1 MFKRRGF
8 SSGLLAVVLASALF
22 ALATD
27 MPPSPAEAF
36 AKAAVETMPVSA
48 VPVRDFRF
56 GSKERH
62 FGSLTFIGGLELT
75 SPNPR
80 FGSFSAF
87 RFLTPGKSFVGVA
100 DTGYWFF
107 GAVEHDEDGRPIGF
121 SHFTMQPMVDR
132 NGEVIGKKWLTDA
145 ESLAVHDGIATIG
158 FEREHRI
165 SEYRLD
171 PQDMRGPIRNLDF
184 LVPRKEL
191 RTNKGFETIAYA
203 PPGGPLKGARV
214 AITERSLD
222 SSGNQYAAILEGPE
236 KGVFTVARKGD
247 FDITDGAFLPNGDLL
262 LLERSFSFMKGVA
275 MELRRIEADTIRPGR
290 IADGP
295 VLLRANMAYQI
306 DNMEGL
312 DVWRRGDGA
321 LIASLVSDDNQ
332 SILQR
337 NLYLEFRLDE

>member
-1 MFKRRGF
+1 MHKWRGF
-8 SSGLLAVVLASALF
+8 SSVLLAAVLASAL
-22 ALATD
+22 AVD
-27 MPPSPAEAF
+27 MGPSPTEAF
-36 AKAAVETMPVSA
+36 AKAIVETMIVDATPIK
-48 VPVRDFRF
+48 DFRIGSSATRF
-56 GSKERH
+56 GP
-62 FGSLTFIGGLELT
+62 LTFTGGLELT
-75 SPNPR
+75 SSDR
-80 FGSFSAF
+80 HFGSLSSF
-87 RFLTPGKSFVGVA
+87 RFMTPGEKFAGVA

-107 GAVEHDEDGRPIGF
+107 GRVEHDEDGRPIGF

-132 NGEVIGKKWLTDA
+132 RGEIIGRKWRTDA
-145 ESLAVHDGIATIG
+145 ESLAIHGGIATAG

-171 PQDMRGPIRNLDF
+171 PEDMRGPIRSLDF

-203 PPGGPLKGARV
+203 PADSSLRGARV

-247 FDITDGAFLPNGDLL
+247 FDITDGAFLPDGDLL
-262 LLERSFSFMKGVA
+262 LLERSFSFMRGVA
-275 MELRRIEADTIRPGR
+275 MELRRIKADTIRPGK

-312 DVWRRGDGA
+312 DVWRRQDGA
-321 LIASLVSDDNQ
+321 TMVSIVSDDNQ

>member
-1 MFKRRGF
+1 MITWRGL
-8 SSGLLAVVLASALF
+8 SSVLLAAVLASAL
-22 ALATD
+22 AAD
-27 MPPSPAEAF
+27 MAPSAEAF
-36 AKAAVETMPVSA
+36 GKARVETMA
-48 VPVRDFRF
+48 VNATPVRDFRI
-56 GSKERH
+56 GSSETH
-62 FGSLTFIGGLELT
+62 FGPLTFIGGLELT
-75 SPNPR
+75 SPNRR
-80 FGSFSAF
+80 FGSLSAF
-87 RFLTPGKSFVGVA
+87 RFMTPGEKFVGVA

-107 GAVEHDEDGRPIGF
+107 GRVEHDEDGRPIGF

-132 NGEVIGKKWLTDA
+132 HGGIIGSKWLTDA
-145 ESLAVHDGIATIG
+145 ESLAIRGGIATAG

-171 PQDMRGPIRNLDF
+171 SHDMKAPIRSLDF

-203 PPGGPLKGARV
+203 PADSPLKGARV

-222 SSGNQYAAILEGPE
+222 RAGNQYAAILEGPE

-262 LLERSFSFMKGVA
+262 LLERSFSFVRGVA
-275 MELRRIEADTIRPGR
+275 MELRRIRADTIRPGKV
-290 IADGP
+290 ADGP
-295 VLLRANMAYQI
+295 VLLRADMAYEI

-312 DVWRRGDGA
+312 DVWRRQDGA
-321 LIASLVSDDNQ
+321 MMVSIVSDDNQ

>member
-1 MFKRRGF
+1 MRKWRGF
-8 SSGLLAVVLASALF
+8 SSVLLAAVLVSAL
-22 ALATD
+22 AAD
-27 MPPSPAEAF
+27 MAPFPAAAF
-36 AKAAVETMPVSA
+36 TTARVETMAINATPVH
-48 VPVRDFRF
+48 DFRIGSSETRF
-56 GSKERH
+56 GP
-62 FGSLTFIGGLELT
+62 LTFVGGLELT
-75 SPNPR
+75 SPNR
-80 FGSFSAF
+80 HFGSLSAF
-87 RFLTPGKSFVGVA
+87 RFTTPGEKFVGVA

-107 GAVEHDEDGRPIGF
+107 GSVEHDEDGRPIGF

-132 NGEVIGKKWLTDA
+132 DGGVIGRKWLTDA
-145 ESLAVHDGIATIG
+145 ESLAIHDDIATAG

-171 PQDMRGPIRNLDF
+171 PEDMKGPIRNLDF

-191 RTNKGFETIAYA
+191 RANESFETIAYA
-203 PPGGPLKGARV
+203 PADSLLKGARV

-222 SSGNQYAAILEGPE
+222 REGNQYAAILDGAE

-262 LLERSFSFMKGVA
+262 LLERSFSFMRGVA
-275 MELRRIEADTIRPGR
+275 MELRRIKVDTIRPGR

-295 VLLRANMAYQI
+295 VLLRADMAYQI

-312 DVWRRGDGA
+312 DIWRRQDGA
-321 LIASLVSDDNQ
+321 TMISIVSDDNQ

-337 NLYLEFRLDE
+337 NLYLEFRLDEN